1 MLEHEDELVTR
12 VAAEL
17 KRPVHWDSALDARVM
32 AEVRLQ
38 PRRPRVWWLRPHT
51 FSLTPLGM
59 LARAAVLAAVV
70 FGATLAGS
78 RFRPAPDAAVT
89 AASSGVSFVIYAPGA
104 QSVALVGDFNGWDTS
119 ATPLQ
124 LTGSGGAWVVT
135 VPLPPGRYRYAFL
148 IDGAR
153 WLADPGAPRA
163 PDDDFGTPNS
173 VLTVGS

>member
-17 KRPVHWDSALDARVM
+17 KRPVHLDSALDARVM
-32 AEVRLQ
+32 AAVRSR
-38 PRRPRVWWLRPHT
+38 PRRPRAWWLRPHP
-51 FSLTPLGM
+51 FSLTPIGI
-59 LARAAVLAAVV
+59 LARAAVLAAIV

-78 RFRPAPDAAVT
+78 RFRAAPDAVV
-89 AASSGVSFVIYAPGA
+89 AATQSGVSFVLYAPRA
-104 QSVALVGDFNGWDTS
+104 HSVALVGDFNGWDTS